1 LKNLA
6 VGRCGLRFLA
16 CVALVG
22 VMLAS
27 PRDIKA
33 QGQKSNSK
41 TEVLSVGKAEG
52 ENSAEDSQT
61 AIGSL
66 NGNVESGKKLFMK
79 DGCFEC
85 HGTVGQGSTSTGGA
99 RIGPPVI
106 SFEAMVQYVHHPSGQ
121 MPPYTSKVISDQDL
135 ADVYS
140 YLKAQPAAT
149 PAKNIPLL
157 NQ

>member
-1 LKNLA
+1 LKNRVIA
-6 VGRCGLRFLA
+6 RGSVRFLA
-16 CVALVG
+16 GLAFGAMIIASVAG
-22 VMLAS
+22 TTA
-27 PRDIKA
+27 A
-33 QGQKSNSK
+33 QEQKP
-41 TEVLSVGKAEG
+41 AQ
-52 ENSAEDSQT
+52 DSQ
-61 AIGSL
+61 AAPGAL
-66 NGNVESGKKLFMK
+66 KGNAENGKKLFMK

-99 RIGPPVI
+99 RIGPPAI
-106 SFEAMVQYVHHPSGQ
+106 SFDAMVQYVHHPSGQ

-135 ADVYS
+135 SDIYA

>member
-1 LKNLA
+1 LRNFVIA
-6 VGRCGLRFLA
+6 RGSLRFLA
-16 CVALVG
+16 GAALAAM
-22 VMLAS
+22 MLAS
-27 PRDIKA
+27 TAGTAAA
-33 QGQKSNSK
+33 QGQKSDQ
-41 TEVLSVGKAEG
+41 
-52 ENSAEDSQT
+52 DSQG
-61 AIGSL
+61 ALASL
-66 NGNVESGKKLFMK
+66 KGNAENGKKLFMK

-99 RIGPPVI
+99 RIGPPAI

-135 ADVYS
+135 TDIYA